1 LRLHFGSH
9 LDLQHLET
17 MTITV
22 HGAAYSTC
30 TQRVLTTLEELGV
43 EYKLETVELKT
54 GGHKSPEYLKLQP
67 FGVIPTLTDGDVTVY
82 ESRAI
87 LRYIVDKYENK
98 SLVGKTL
105 KERALVNQWWEV
117 ESQNFN
123 PPIASI
129 VFQRV
134 FTSFFG
140 LKCNEEVV
148 KEQVAKLE
156 KYLDV
161 YEAHLATSK
170 YLAGDFFSLADL
182 SHLPYANLLVNAAG
196 LSELFTSR
204 PHVGAWWKDISSR
217 PTFQKVLALQKH

>member
-1 LRLHFGSH
+1 M
-9 LDLQHLET
+9 ET
-17 MTITV
+17 MTVTL

-43 EYKLETVELKT
+43 EYKLENVDLMK
-54 GGHKSPEYLKLQP
+54 GSHKSPEFLKIQP
-67 FGVIPTLTDGDVTVY
+67 FGMIPALTDGDFTIY

-87 LRYIVDKYENK
+87 IRYLVDKYENK
-98 SLVGKTL
+98 SLVGKTV

-117 ESQNFN
+117 ESQDFN
-123 PPIASI
+123 PPTSSI
-129 VFQRV
+129 VSQRV
-134 FTSFFG
+134 FKAMFG
-140 LKCNEEVV
+140 QTCDEQVV

-156 KYLDV
+156 KVLDV

-182 SHLPYANLLVNAAG
+182 SHLPYAFLLVNAAG

-204 PHVGAWWKDISSR
+204 PHVSAWWNNISTR